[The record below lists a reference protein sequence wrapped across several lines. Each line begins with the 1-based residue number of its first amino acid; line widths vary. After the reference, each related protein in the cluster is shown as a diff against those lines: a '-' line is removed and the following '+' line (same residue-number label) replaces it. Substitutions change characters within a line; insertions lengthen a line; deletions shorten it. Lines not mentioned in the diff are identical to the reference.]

1 MATFPSLVPSAAPIT
16 PGAWPVSA
24 ITSLNGAE
32 SRIRQGSAQIG
43 RRLQLTFTNIAETNF
58 LAILAHYQGQRSGF
72 DSFGFSTTTLAADLT
87 PSGHAWLYASRPQVV
102 DEHLDVFTVVCEFK
116 SEPRGLVVAV
126 GKAWRTGATTLV
138 AGITTDSRSVAAGKQ
153 WATTS
158 TTLNPGA
165 RSSGI
170 GSNGVTWLAAST
182 ALTPGARSGTWLPAM
197 LAASLWLDFA
207 DLTTLT
213 ASGGVISQI
222 TDKSGN
228 GRTAS
233 QATSSNRPTVGTV
246 NGKSCMVSTSTQY
259 LEIANTISTVRS
271 FVTVVQFTTITGE
284 QFIVGDSATVDF
296 HCEQGSNSVNVLG
309 TIANSFVTGGSG
321 WINGTSIAPLSM
333 VRSTSASAYIFNT
346 TGSVKIK
353 QFSADRSGQFRN
365 AGIIGNTCEIIAF
378 DSTLAD
384 ADRQKLEG
392 YLAHKWGFAAS
403 LPTGHPYKSAPPSS

>member
-1 MATFPSLVPSAAPIT
+1 VATFPSLSPSAAPIT
-16 PGAWPVSA
+16 PGGWPVSA
-24 ITSLNGAE
+24 INSLNGAE

-43 RRLQLTFTNIAETNF
+43 RRLQLTFTNITEANF

-72 DSFGFSTTTLAADLT
+72 DPFGFSTTTLAADLT

-138 AGITTDSRSVAAGKQ
+138 AGIATDSRSAAAGKQ
-153 WATTS
+153 WSVAS

-170 GSNGVTWLAAST
+170 GSNGVRWATDST
-182 ALTPGARSGTWLPAM
+182 VFTLGAQNGTWSPVL
-197 LAASLWLDFA
+197 LATSLWLDFA
-207 DLTTLT
+207 DSTTLT
-213 ASGGVISQI
+213 AAGGVISQI

-259 LEIANTISTVRS
+259 LELQNRISTVRS
-271 FVTVVQFTTITGE
+271 FVSVIQFTTITGE
-284 QFIVGDSATVDF
+284 QFIVGDNTFYDF
-296 HCEQGSNSVNVLG
+296 HGNSNSNILG
-309 TIANSFVTGGSG
+309 TLANSLVTGGSG
-321 WINGTSIAPLSM
+321 WTNGASTAPLSM
-333 VRSTSASAYIFNT
+333 VRSTSTSVYIFNT
-346 TGSVKIK
+346 TGPVNIK
-353 QFSADRSGQFRN
+353 QFSADRSNTYRN
-365 AGIIGNTCEIIAF
+365 AGTIGNTCEIIAF

-384 ADRQKLEG
+384 VDRQKLEG

>member
-1 MATFPSLVPSAAPIT
+1 MATFPSLSPSAAPIT

-24 ITSLNGAE
+24 LNSLNGAE

-43 RRLQLTFTNIAETNF
+43 RRLQLTFTNITEANF

-72 DSFGFSTTTLAADLT
+72 DPFGFDTATLAADLT

-102 DEHLDVFTVVCEFK
+102 DEHIDVFTVVCEFK
-116 SEPRGLVVAV
+116 SEPRGLVVAR
-126 GKAWRTGATTLV
+126 GKAWRTGGTTFA
-138 AGITTDSRSVAAGKQ
+138 AGIATDSRSVAAGKQ

-170 GSNGVTWLAAST
+170 GSNGVAWATSAT
-182 ALTPGARSGTWLPAM
+182 TLTPGARGGTWSPVL

-207 DLTTLT
+207 DSTTLT

-246 NGKSCMVSTSTQY
+246 NGKSCMVSTSAQY
-259 LEIANTISTVRS
+259 LELQSKISTVRS
-271 FVTVVQFTTITGE
+271 FVSVIQFTTTTGH
-284 QFIVGDSATVDF
+284 QIIAGDSTTFDF
-296 HCEQGSNSVNVLG
+296 SGDNNSNILG
-309 TIANSFVTGGSG
+309 TFASSLVTGGSG
-321 WINGTSIAPLSM
+321 WTNGASTAPLSM
-333 VRSTSASAYIFNT
+333 VKSASTSVYIFNT
-346 TGSVKIK
+346 TGSVSIQ
-353 QFSADRSGQFRN
+353 QFSADRSNQFGNR
-365 AGIIGNTCEIIAF
+365 GIIGNTCEIIAF
-378 DSTLAD
+378 TSTLAD
-384 ADRQKLEG
+384 LDREKLEG
-392 YLAHKWGFAAS
+392 YLAHKWGFAGS
-403 LPTGHPYKSAPPSS
+403 LPTGHPYKSAPPS